1 MKRKSLFII
10 AFSLVFIAK
19 TSNAQQSAVSV
30 GGEASGI
37 AGSLSYSVGQIDF
50 TTNTG
55 PNGYVSQGVQ
65 QTYEINVVQGIEE
78 EQINLDVQVYPNPTT
93 SNLMLNVGEHELTNL
108 EFQVLDMLGKV
119 IENKKITS
127 SIETIEMDNLPD
139 ATYFLTV
146 IDNEQAIKT
155 FKIIK
160 D

>member
-19 TSNAQQSAVSV
+19 TSNAQQAAVAV
-30 GGEASGI
+30 GGEASGS

-119 IENKKITS
+119 IENKKITT
-127 SIETIEMDNLPD
+127 SIEMIEMDNLPD

-160 D
+160 N

>member
-1 MKRKSLFII
+1 MNRKTLLII
-10 AFSLVFIAK
+10 GCSLVLAVK
-19 TSNAQQSAVSV
+19 TSTAQQASVAV
-30 GGEASGI
+30 GGNASGS
-37 AGSLSYSVGQIDF
+37 GGYVSYSVGQIDF

-55 PNGYVSQGVQ
+55 PNGYVNQGVQ
-65 QTYEINVVQGIEE
+65 QTYEIKIVLGIEE

-93 SNLMLNVGEHELTNL
+93 SNLMLNVGQHELTNL

-146 IDNEQAIKT
+146 KYNEQSIKT

-160 D
+160 N

>member
-1 MKRKSLFII
+1 MNRKSLLII
-10 AFSLVFIAK
+10 GCSLVFAVK
-19 TSNAQQSAVSV
+19 TSNAQQAAVAA
-30 GGEASGI
+30 GGNTSGS
-37 AGSLSYSVGQIDF
+37 GGYVSYSVGQIDF

-55 PNGYVSQGVQ
+55 PNGYVNQGVQ
-65 QTYEINVVQGIEE
+65 QTYEIEVILGLEDF
-78 EQINLDVQVYPNPTT
+78 QINLDLQVYPNPTT
-93 SNLMLNVGEHELTNL
+93 SNLMLNVGQHELTNL

-146 IDNEQAIKT
+146 KYNEQSIKT

-160 D
+160 N